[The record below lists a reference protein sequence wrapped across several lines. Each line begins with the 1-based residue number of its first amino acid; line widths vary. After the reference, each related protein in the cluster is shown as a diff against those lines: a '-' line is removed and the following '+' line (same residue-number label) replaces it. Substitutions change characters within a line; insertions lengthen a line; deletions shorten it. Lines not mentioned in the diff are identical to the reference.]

1 MTGNESFCV
10 ANNAETVFL
19 QSTQAHACARNA
31 GLIAEIKLP
40 LQIKSLD

>member
-1 MTGNESFCV
+1 MTGNGSFCV
-10 ANNAETVFL
+10 INNAESVFL

-31 GLIAEIKLP
+31 GLIVEIKLT